1 MESEGVGRRPLA
13 ASKAT
18 GIEVSGETFRMSR
31 DKSLLRLGAGLGLLG
46 FVVQVVMDRL
56 HPHRVAPNDSANV
69 FREYAGSD
77 IWTAVHIGQFVGTL
91 FIVLAFVALARS
103 LYQQPGVA
111 GALAVVGTVTAV
123 LVAAVFA
130 VQMAV
135 DGVALK
141 AAINT
146 WVDAPSPGDQSAAFQ
161 VAEAVRW
168 TEKGLGGFFQF
179 LNGITLLALG
189 VSIALG
195 ARYPKWIGF
204 VGALAGIGFV
214 AGGIVTAHTGFS
226 PTAGWLL
233 TPATVLLA
241 VFLVGVVIL
250 MWRRS
255 GRVESPG

>member
-1 MESEGVGRRPLA
+1 M
-13 ASKAT
+13 
-18 GIEVSGETFRMSR
+18 
-31 DKSLLRLGAGLGLLG
+31 
-46 FVVQVVMDRL
+46 
-56 HPHRVAPNDSANV
+56 
-69 FREYAGSD
+69 
-77 IWTAVHIGQFVGTL
+77 
-91 FIVLAFVALARS
+91 
-103 LYQQPGVA
+103 
-111 GALAVVGTVTAV
+111 TAV

-214 AGGIVTAHTGFS
+214 AGA
-226 PTAGWLL
+226 L
-233 TPATVLLA
+233 
-241 VFLVGVVIL
+241 
-250 MWRRS
+250 
-255 GRVESPG
+255 